1 MKVFQYLLFCITLLI
16 FTSCVYNNL
25 NRNHYL
31 LSPDESLSFTLHTD
45 QESISY
51 SLTKDGN
58 TLINQSQLGIVADQF
73 EFANDIQIENVT
85 SSRNNTTWTQV

>member
-1 MKVFQYLLFCITLLI
+1 MKVFQYLLFCVVLLVS
-16 FTSCVYNNL
+16 TSCVYNNL
-25 NRNHYL
+25 NRDHYL

-73 EFANDIQIENVT
+73 EFSNDIQIENVT
-85 SSRNNTTWTQV
+85 RSRKNTTH